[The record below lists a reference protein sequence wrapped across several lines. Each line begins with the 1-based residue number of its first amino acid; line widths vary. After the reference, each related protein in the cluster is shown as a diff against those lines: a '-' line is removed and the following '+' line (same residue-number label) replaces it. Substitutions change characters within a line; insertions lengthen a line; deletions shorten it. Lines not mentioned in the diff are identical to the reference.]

1 MLPGTCLMESIT
13 ITYGAITYY
22 FYIFHGIIYDVC
34 TFVTQQNYFSKYLL
48 IRCMFNKIDHLV
60 PSNFFPKAKPNIGK
74 HTFFVA
80 GIWKQLNVRIKSE
93 MLATFYRVIIKT
105 WWN

>member
-1 MLPGTCLMESIT
+1 
-13 ITYGAITYY
+13 
-22 FYIFHGIIYDVC
+22 
-34 TFVTQQNYFSKYLL
+34 
-48 IRCMFNKIDHLV
+48 MFNKIDHLV

-105 WWN
+105 